1 MDRKEGAEGVL
12 LGVKTRGCN
21 GLSYTMNYVEN
32 NDVDPTYEIVAKD
45 GVNVYIEPKA
55 LFHLIGTT
63 MDYKQDALT
72 AEFVFENPNAT
83 GMCGC
88 GESFSVGTGQLVQK
102 LSTVTTGGCVH
113 GKHSDGFL
121 AAVCSICQHALFP
134 VDCCPDSLPSKLHIA
149 TKIYITTFT
158 PRCTAS

>member
-1 MDRKEGAEGVL
+1 MALANRNHAVLQSSFRRACSAGAARVRRERPPPLVLTAAAADRLKILMDRKEGAEGVL

-21 GLSYTMNYVEN
+21 GLSYTMHYVEN
-32 NDVDPTYEIVAKD
+32 NDVDPTYENVAKD

-88 GESFSVGTGQLVQK
+88 GESFSVG
-102 LSTVTTGGCVH
+102 
-113 GKHSDGFL
+113 
-121 AAVCSICQHALFP
+121 
-134 VDCCPDSLPSKLHIA
+134 
-149 TKIYITTFT
+149 
-158 PRCTAS
+158 